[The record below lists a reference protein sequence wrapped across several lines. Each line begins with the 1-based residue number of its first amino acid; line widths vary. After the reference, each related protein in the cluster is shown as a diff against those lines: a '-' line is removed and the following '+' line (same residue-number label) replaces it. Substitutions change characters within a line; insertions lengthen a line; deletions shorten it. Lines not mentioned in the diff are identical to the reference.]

1 MRSMDFELTTA
12 QARAV
17 WRLRRRWPAREVL
30 VHPRAWGVIVEVRA
44 GGRTVALRTLDA
56 DGTEHQPAGL
66 APALA
71 A

>member
-1 MRSMDFELTTA
+1 MDFELTTA
-12 QARAV
+12 QARAI
-17 WRLRRRWPAREVL
+17 WRLRRCWRGREVL

-44 GGRTVALRTLDA
+44 GDRTVALRTLDA

-66 APALA
+66 GPALA